1 MRTKKSYSME
11 ENQQLV
17 NEFAKSGLT
26 KWEFTKLHPEY
37 MRTTIYS
44 WLQKYFLGNADVN
57 DSTDASDITE
67 KSKDSIG
74 KFKMALETAK
84 ITEVEV
90 GAYCRS
96 NGMYASELNTWKVN
110 CMNANNS
117 KKESLETELMR
128 LRTENKQLKAKEIK
142 QSAELKSKD
151 KELDRMKDAL
161 AEYAVKEAFLK
172 KSSSLLRQK
181 QRGKITSA
189 EDKAKIFT
197 VYR

>member
-1 MRTKKSYSME
+1 MRTKTSYSLE
-11 ENQQLV
+11 EKQQFV

-26 KWEFTKLHPEY
+26 KCEFIRLHPEY
-37 MRTTIYS
+37 KRTNIYS
-44 WLQKYFLGNADVN
+44 WLQKYFPSTTAVK
-57 DSTDASDITE
+57 DSTEASDITE
-67 KSKDSIG
+67 KSKASIG

-84 ITEVEV
+84 MSDVEV

-128 LRTENKQLKAKEIK
+128 LRTENKQLKEKDSK
-142 QSAELKSKD
+142 QSAQLKSND

-161 AEYAVKEAFLK
+161 AEYAVKKAFLK
-172 KSSSLLRQK
+172 KTQAFFSK
-181 QRGKITSA
+181 NNEEK
-189 EDKAKIFT
+189 
-197 VYR
+197 

>member
-44 WLQKYFLGNADVN
+44 WLQKYFPGNADVN

-84 ITEVEV
+84 MSDVEV

-117 KKESLETELMR
+117 KKESLENELMR
-128 LRTENKQLKAKEIK
+128 LRAENKQLKAKDIK

-151 KELDRMKDAL
+151 KVLDRMKDAI
-161 AEYAVKEAFLK
+161 AE
-172 KSSSLLRQK
+172 
-181 QRGKITSA
+181 
-189 EDKAKIFT
+189 
-197 VYR
+197 